1 MRTSLILAAVLLA
14 APVAAHASGG
24 APAHAA
30 APASA
35 AAQAQARAAAQAKH
49 AAARKAA
56 AEARLERVEDRIK
69 TLRALALANRLNLD
83 SATALKLNAIME
95 RYDEQRAGIR
105 EQLKAG
111 MQTLVQASHAKTPDA
126 DTVDTAVKE
135 VLDAQ
140 AKIDDLRAQ
149 EAQEMMQ
156 GLTPR
161 QKARLMRFYR
171 DFPREIRRLLHRAE
185 RLRELRG
192 PKPGAGPATAAGR

>member
-1 MRTSLILAAVLLA
+1 MPSSPRPWPPTPPR
-14 APVAAHASGG
+14 APRPTPP
-24 APAHAA
+24 APGR
-30 APASA
+30 PA

-49 AAARKAA
+49 EAARKAA

-95 RYDEQRAGIR
+95 RYDEQRAEIR

-111 MQTLVQASHAKTPDA
+111 MKTLDQASRAKQADA
-126 DTVDTAVKE
+126 ATVDAAVQE
-135 VLDAQ
+135 VLTAQ

-156 GLTPR
+156 GLTPQ

-171 DFPREIRRLLHRAE
+171 DFPREIRRLLRRAE
-185 RLRELRG
+185 RLRQLRG
-192 PKPGAGPATAAGR
+192 PKPGAGQAAASGR